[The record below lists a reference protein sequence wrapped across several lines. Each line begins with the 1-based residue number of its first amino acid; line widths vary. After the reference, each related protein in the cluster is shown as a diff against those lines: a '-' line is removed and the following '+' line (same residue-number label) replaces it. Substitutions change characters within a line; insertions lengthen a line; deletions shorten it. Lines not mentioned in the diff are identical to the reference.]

1 MLLSDAKS
9 LPMRTGRAVIQ
20 ARARLEWTPH
30 QYVRRGD
37 ARVVTERL
45 LGDWLVNFLYAHARE
60 RAGTLFRA
68 LTSPRVS
75 KMLAYVNFDSPF
87 AARLVGH
94 RRFLRSCGVNLA
106 ECVDRPETFDTP
118 RKLFERKIRY
128 WECRPTPDDADAV
141 LSPADARVLIGS
153 FRCGSPLFIKGKFF
167 EFEELLGRNKK
178 TWLDAFRDGDW
189 AIFRLTPD
197 QYHYNHTAVAG
208 EVVDFYHI
216 PGGYHACNPGAVVE
230 LVTPYSKN
238 KRVVTVIQT
247 DVPGGTR
254 IGLVAMIEVVAL
266 MIGEVVQCY
275 SAERYDTPQPV
286 RPGLFVRKGAPKS
299 LYRPGSST
307 DVLVFQKERVTFAE
321 DVVSNL
327 SRAGVHSRFSH
338 GFGTP
343 LVETDVKVR
352 SAIARRAVQEGGNR
366 WKTYF
371 SSWRS
376 ERVPRCY

>member
-1 MLLSDAKS
+1 M
-9 LPMRTGRAVIQ
+9 TQ
-20 ARARLEWTPH
+20 ARTRLERTPH

-60 RAGTLFRA
+60 HTGTLFRA

-75 KMLAYVNFDSPF
+75 KLLAYANFDS
-87 AARLVGH
+87 ALTARLVGH
-94 RRFLRSCGVNLA
+94 RRFLRACRVNLR
-106 ECVDRPETFDTP
+106 ECLDPPESFDTP
-118 RKLFERKIRY
+118 RQLFERKIRY
-128 WECRPTPDDADAV
+128 WECRPMADDPDAV

-153 FRCGSPLFIKGKFF
+153 FRSGSPLFIKGKFF
-167 EFEELLGRNKK
+167 EFEELLGRNKT
-178 TWLDAFRDGDW
+178 TWLNAFRDGDW
-189 AIFRLTPD
+189 AICRLTPD
-197 QYHYNHTAVAG
+197 RYHYNHTPVAG
-208 EVVDFYHI
+208 EVVDFYQI

-266 MIGEVVQCY
+266 MIGAVVQCY
-275 SAERYDTPQPV
+275 SAERYDAPQLV
-286 RPGLFVRKGAPKS
+286 RTGLCVRKGVPKS

-307 DVLVFQKERVTFAE
+307 DVLVFQRDRVTFA
-321 DVVSNL
+321 DDLVRNL
-327 SRAGVHSRFSH
+327 SRAGVHSRFSL

-352 SAIARRAVQEGGNR
+352 SPIARRAVKEGGSR

-376 ERVPRCY
+376 ERAPHYS